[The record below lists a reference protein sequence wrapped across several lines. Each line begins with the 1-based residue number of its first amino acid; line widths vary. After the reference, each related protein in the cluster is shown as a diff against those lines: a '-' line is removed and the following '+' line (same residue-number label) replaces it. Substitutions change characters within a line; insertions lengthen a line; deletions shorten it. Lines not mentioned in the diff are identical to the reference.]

1 VIHHRKFEG
10 RAPLQEATSAS
21 KKLQTL
27 ALGGNRISDPGLT
40 AISNSMAP
48 SLSTLNFNFNCVAD
62 DGATSLVALSLSSM
76 FTLFLLL
83 CWMLAGCQNGAGVSS
98 ACWISGV

>member
-1 VIHHRKFEG
+1 M
-10 RAPLQEATSAS
+10 QEATSAS

-48 SLSTLNFNFNCVAD
+48 ALSTLNFNFNCVAD
-62 DGATSLVALSLSSM
+62 DGATSLVPIFSFHVRSVSTSVLDATELPKWRWRAVHLFMQLSLG
-76 FTLFLLL
+76 F
-83 CWMLAGCQNGAGVSS
+83 
-98 ACWISGV
+98 